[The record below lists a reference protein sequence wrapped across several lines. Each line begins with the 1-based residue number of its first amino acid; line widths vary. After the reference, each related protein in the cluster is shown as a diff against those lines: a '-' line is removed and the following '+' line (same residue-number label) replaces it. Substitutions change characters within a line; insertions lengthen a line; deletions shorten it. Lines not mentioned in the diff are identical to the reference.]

1 MAARRD
7 SRTEPRE
14 HNQPQE
20 EKNTRILFGIM
31 NKERRGFTR
40 GRKRKE
46 YPKTPQA
53 LSGTLQSRTAKR
65 KGNGNTGCTRVTR
78 RELAGIAAST
88 KPLKGHNLKK
98 STFLSLGVLSV
109 FLGSSL
115 VLPWSLTRGD
125 WEGAREGKS

>member
-7 SRTEPRE
+7 SRKEA
-14 HNQPQE
+14 QSAPQ
-20 EKNTRILFGIM
+20 NATSV
-31 NKERRGFTR
+31 
-40 GRKRKE
+40 
-46 YPKTPQA
+46 
-53 LSGTLQSRTAKR
+53 SGTPQSRTAKR
-65 KGNGNTGCTRVTR
+65 KGNGNTRCTRVTR